1 VKKELYHEALDKLM
15 ENLEVNLDAI
25 LILQQA
31 INISDKDTVVNTD
44 SILSSQ
50 QTNILNDHLPNSIN
64 NVSMIIRANILKKC

>member
-1 VKKELYHEALDKLM
+1 MKKELYHEALDKLM

-31 INISDKDTVVNTD
+31 INISDKDTD

>member
-15 ENLEVNLDAI
+15 QNLEVNLDAI

-31 INISDKDTVVNTD
+31 INISVVNTD
-44 SILSSQ
+44 SILSNQ

-64 NVSMIIRANILKKC
+64 NVSMIIRGEYLKKC

>member
-64 NVSMIIRANILKKC
+64 NVSMIIRANI

>member
-1 VKKELYHEALDKLM
+1 MKKELYHEALDKLM
-15 ENLEVNLDAI
+15 ENLEVNLDAL

-64 NVSMIIRANILKKC
+64 NVSMIIRANI

>member
-1 VKKELYHEALDKLM
+1 MKKELYQKALDKLE
-15 ENLEVNLDAI
+15 ENLEANLDAI

-50 QTNILNDHLPNSIN
+50 QTNISNDHLPNSIN
-64 NVSMIIRANILKKC
+64 NVSMIIRANI

>member
-1 VKKELYHEALDKLM
+1 MVKKELYHEALDKLM

-31 INISDKDTVVNTD
+31 INISDKDTD

-64 NVSMIIRANILKKC
+64 NVSMIIRANI